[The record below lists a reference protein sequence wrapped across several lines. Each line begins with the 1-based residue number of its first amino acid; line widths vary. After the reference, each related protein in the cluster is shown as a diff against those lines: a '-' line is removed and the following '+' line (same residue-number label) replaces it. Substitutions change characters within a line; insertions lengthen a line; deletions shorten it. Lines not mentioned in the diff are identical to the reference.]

1 MYNHQQGGS
10 SSYDYPSYST
20 TSSEHQAPLA
30 QAPGRTVRS
39 SISQAQHQT
48 NFQSPS
54 SYASPATYAPA
65 SYNIHSTHAQQWQP
79 ESWAPQQYAQ
89 PFTPQPM
96 HAEMTYASATPRG
109 DPPPPISPPD
119 TRSFAPSNL
128 TPSQEPRRQDSGY
141 TQPLPVSSNTASP
154 PRNRRRDMDTP
165 LMAPVT
171 ATTSGLDFMKPCLPN
186 AKAHYSQMQDSYRLI
201 MDSTNSLIN
210 NGAMSSSR
218 PPPAE
223 SMERMLQSA
232 NYGMQ
237 VLQSAIAESNPDMRP
252 ATGMGDKDVPASKR
266 QKGDEHAQ
274 EGQTCLGCGATST
287 PEWRRGP
294 LGPRT
299 LCNACG
305 LVYAKLLKKRTRG
318 DARPRGGQSGGQSSQ
333 HAMDEANPL
342 SSGGS
347 EDEDSYG
354 SQDRRSDFGEHGMR
368 G

>member
-1 MYNHQQGGS
+1 MYNHQQAGS
-10 SSYDYPSYST
+10 SSYDYSSYSA
-20 TSSEHQAPLA
+20 TSFEHQAPPA
-30 QAPGRTVRS
+30 QASGRAVRS
-39 SISQAQHQT
+39 STSQTQPPQHQA
-48 NFQSPS
+48 NFQSTTP
-54 SYASPATYAPA
+54 YAPSA
-65 SYNIHSTHAQQWQP
+65 AYPSAPYNISSAHAQQWQP
-79 ESWAPQQYAQ
+79 ESWPSQQYAQ
-89 PFTPQPM
+89 TFTPQPM
-96 HAEMTYASATPRG
+96 QAEMTYASATPRG

-141 TQPLPVSSNTASP
+141 TQPLPVSSHTASP
-154 PRNRRRDMDTP
+154 PRNRRRDMDSP
-165 LMAPVT
+165 LAPVT
-171 ATTSGLDFMKPCLPN
+171 ATTGLDFMK
-186 AKAHYSQMQDSYRLI
+186 MQDSYRLI
-201 MDSTNSLIN
+201 MDNTSSLIAS
-210 NGAMSSSR
+210 GAMSSSR

-223 SMERMLQSA
+223 TMERMLQSA

-237 VLQSAIAESNPDMRP
+237 MLQSAIAESNPDMRP

-274 EGQTCLGCGATST
+274 DGQTCLGCGATST

-354 SQDRRSDFGEHGMR
+354 SQDRRSDFGEHGRR